1 MFVTFGKHQAS
12 TAKSVDRMR
21 LSHGKVNTFEVFF
34 IRCRLKQRTCR
45 EEMQEKSLRTQRE
58 EARNRVPHGGGV
70 AELEMAD
77 RFTDADRVHGG
88 VLRVLLPARGG
99 SALPADAF
107 RCVPHCA
114 LHAHAHAVRAL
125 RP

>member
-12 TAKSVDRMR
+12 TAKSVDRMQ

-70 AELEMAD
+70 LH
-77 RFTDADRVHGG
+77 DAHRAHGG

-99 SALPADAF
+99 VCSS
-107 RCVPHCA
+107 C
-114 LHAHAHAVRAL
+114 
-125 RP
+125 